1 MDNKLRILIPVF
13 SLLVLS
19 GCATMSGDEC
29 MTSDWHAIGYED
41 GLQGYTADRIGKHRK
56 ACAKHGVTPDLN
68 AYTAGRDQ
76 GLSQYCQPSRGFRV
90 GSNGGSYNG
99 VCVAHYEEDFVDAY
113 NVGYQLYV
121 LRSNVNR
128 ASSAIASKEREIER
142 IEGYIDD
149 KELALISDETSAE
162 QRVLLLSDLKEL
174 SERKGE
180 LEEEIRNLYDDRAR
194 YRVDLENYQLIVADM
209 GY

>member
-1 MDNKLRILIPVF
+1 M
-13 SLLVLS
+13 
-19 GCATMSGDEC
+19 
-29 MTSDWHAIGYED
+29 
-41 GLQGYTADRIGKHRK
+41 
-56 ACAKHGVTPDLN
+56 
-68 AYTAGRDQ
+68 
-76 GLSQYCQPSRGFRV
+76 

-128 ASSAIASKEREIER
+128 ASSSISSKEREIER
-142 IEGYIDD
+142 IERLIDD
-149 KELALISDETSAE
+149 KEVALIADETTAE
-162 QRVLLLSDLKEL
+162 DRVVLLVDLKNL
-174 SERKGE
+174 AKRKGE

-194 YRVDLENYQLIVADM
+194 YRVDLENYQLIVADL